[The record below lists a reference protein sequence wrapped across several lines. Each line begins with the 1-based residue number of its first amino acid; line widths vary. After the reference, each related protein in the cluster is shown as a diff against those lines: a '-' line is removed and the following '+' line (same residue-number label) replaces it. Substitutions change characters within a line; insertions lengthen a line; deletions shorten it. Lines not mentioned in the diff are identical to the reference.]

1 MKSLEHRLDETRRSF
16 DPVWDVHYDRFVETM
31 RAAGAAS
38 GSPRVGDALT
48 PFALPDSRG
57 RYVSSLDLLER
68 GPLVLSFYRGGWCP
82 YCVTEMTAWA
92 EAAPAVRSLGA
103 SFMAVTGETGG
114 EAEALR
120 RKLDL
125 DGEILVDV
133 DHGLALRMGLVVHVT
148 DEVRKAYLDFGLDL
162 SKRYGSDAWFILV
175 PATYVIDRQGI
186 VRFAEADVDFRHRAE
201 PEAVLSVLREICG

>member
-1 MKSLEHRLDETRRSF
+1 MKSLGHRLDETRRSF
-16 DPVWDVHYDRFVETM
+16 DPAWDVLYDRFVESM

-38 GSPRVGDALT
+38 GSPKAGDTLAG
-48 PFALPDSRG
+48 FALPDSRG
-57 RYVSSLDLLER
+57 GYVSSLDLLER
-68 GPLVLSFYRGGWCP
+68 GPLVVSFYRGGWCP

-92 EAAPAVRSLGA
+92 EVAGQVRNLGA
-103 SFMAVTGETGG
+103 SFVAVTGETGG

-125 DGEILVDV
+125 DAQVLVDV
-133 DHGLALRMGLVVHVT
+133 DHGLALELGLVVHVT

-162 SKRYGSDAWFILV
+162 SKRYGSDAWFIPV
-175 PATYVIDRQGI
+175 PATYVIDRQSI

-201 PEAVLSVLREICG
+201 PEAVLAVLREIVC